1 MKPEAKKLE
10 FYGGLL
16 GALAPFLLFITGAV
30 YLGINKSPDVSGYL
44 PITTVALI
52 FGMVLSK
59 NRSAYTDAVIDGMAQ
74 KILMI
79 MVAAW
84 LFASIIGTLMYAT
97 GFVEALVWVCWQ
109 LNLKGRWFA
118 GATFLI
124 AALVGTSTGT
134 SIGTIITCAP
144 ILYPAGY
151 LLGANPVI
159 LMGAIVGGG
168 AFGDC
173 LSPLSDTTIAS
184 ALTQYADIGGMVKD
198 RLRYTIPAAALALVL
213 YVVFGKGRLLQSGI
227 EEITKQASPAG
238 LPMLIVPA
246 VVLFLCL
253 KKRHLVEALFWGILI
268 GCITGLVFGLIIP
281 SQLFSLDVKKHTAGG
296 IILDGMR
303 GGIDVSIFTIL
314 LLGLI
319 YSLQRAGV
327 ITRLI
332 NWASRVIKTVK
343 QTDFIIM
350 LSTIITNLLTAH
362 NTVTIVSLGE
372 FARQTGE
379 RFKIH
384 PYRRANIL
392 DVAANTFQHI
402 VPYMTTVIIAS
413 AYTSFGEK
421 YGAPK
426 MPPLIIGLSN
436 FQSWALLLILIIF
449 IFTGYG
455 HIKEKKA

>member
-1 MKPEAKKLE
+1 MKSDKKKLE
-10 FYGGLL
+10 FYGGLF
-16 GALAPFLLFITGAV
+16 GALLPFLLFIIGAV
-30 YLGINKSPDVSGYL
+30 YLGINKTPDVSGYL
-44 PITTVALI
+44 PITTAALI
-52 FGMVLSK
+52 LGMVLAK
-59 NRSAYTDAVIDGMAQ
+59 NRSAYTDAIVDGMAQ
-74 KILMI
+74 KIVMI

-84 LFASIIGTLMYAT
+84 LFASVIGTLMYET
-97 GFVEALVWVCWQ
+97 GFVEALIWVCCQ
-109 LNLKGRWFA
+109 LNLNGRWFA

-124 AALVGTSTGT
+124 AAVVGTSTGT
-134 SIGTIITCAP
+134 SIGTIITCTP

-151 LLGANPVI
+151 LLGADPVI

-184 ALTQYADIGGMVKD
+184 ALTQHADIGGMVRD
-198 RLRYTIPAAALALVL
+198 RLRYAFPAAALALVVYIIL
-213 YVVFGKGRLLQSGI
+213 GQGKLLQSGL
-227 EEITKQASPAG
+227 EEITEKASPAG
-238 LPMLIVPA
+238 MPMLIVPA
-246 VVLFLCL
+246 IVLFLCL
-253 KKRHLVEALFWGILI
+253 RKRHLIEALFWGILS
-268 GCITGLVFGLIIP
+268 GCITGLIFGLISP
-281 SQLFSLDVKKHTAGG
+281 SQLFYLDVEEKTAGG
-296 IILDGMR
+296 IILEGMQ
-303 GGIDVSIFTIL
+303 GGIAVSIFTIL

-327 ITRLI
+327 IKRLI
-332 NWASRVIKTVK
+332 DWASRVIKSIK
-343 QTDFIIM
+343 QADFIIM
-350 LSTIITNLLTAH
+350 LSTLITNLLTAH
-362 NTVTIVSLGE
+362 NTVSIVSLGE

-379 RFKIH
+379 KFKIH

-426 MPPLIIGLSN
+426 IAPLTIGLN
-436 FQSWALLLILIIF
+436 NYNSWMLLLILIIF

-455 HIKEKKA
+455 HIKKKS